1 MKSDKNI
8 SHSDYYLNKQLNI
21 DKTLIRY
28 RFDYEKRFFKGE
40 SCLEMGPAD
49 GVMTEKLSNVFETL
63 HIVDGDKKLLNVI
76 ENKKN
81 IVKFHSWFENFI
93 PPTSYDT
100 IIMEHILEHVDNPKE
115 IIDKAKN
122 WLKKEGVI
130 IAGVPNAKSIHR
142 LAAVKMGL
150 LKTEYHLNARDI
162 SQGHKRVYDLKSF
175 EKEFLACDLKIVH
188 KGGVFIKPLSFNQIE
203 KNWTADMIDGFYKLG
218 YDFPE
223 ITADLV
229 IVATK

>member
-1 MKSDKNI
+1 MKSEKNKT
-8 SHSDYYLNKQLNI
+8 HSDYYLNKQLNI

-28 RFDYEKRFFKGE
+28 RFDYERQFFKGE

-63 HIVDGDKKLLNVI
+63 HVVDGDKKLLNVI

-81 IVKFHSWFENFI
+81 IVKFHSWFENFT
-93 PPTSYDT
+93 PPISYDT
-100 IIMEHILEHVDNPKE
+100 IIMEHILEHVDKPKE
-115 IIDKAKN
+115 IINKAKN

-150 LKTEYHLNARDI
+150 LKTEHHLNARDI

-175 EKEFLACDLKIVH
+175 ENEFLACDLNIVH

-229 IVATK
+229 IVASK